1 MFVARLF
8 FLEGIP
14 PRSTEGLHQM
24 RLFSPNTAHDFVH
37 LNVVVTTRGVY
48 CQTQEERGTICELK
62 HVLHGYG
69 ERAGYPLA

>member
-1 MFVARLF
+1 MFVALLF

-24 RLFSPNTAHDFVH
+24 RSFSPNTVHDFVH
-37 LNVVVTTRGVY
+37 LNVVVTTEGVY
-48 CQTQEERGTICELK
+48 CQTQEERESIRELR